1 LNWIPITS
9 SQDAD
14 KVFASK
20 ELIAIFKH
28 STRCAISSMA
38 KNRLDG
44 SWDKEMDS
52 VPIYY
57 LDLIKYKDLSKLIA
71 EKTGVEHESPQLI
84 LIKNG
89 EVLYSASHNSINTTE
104 AAKYN

>member
-1 LNWIPITS
+1 MNWIPITS
-9 SQDAD
+9 NQDVE
-14 KVFASK
+14 KVLTNK
-20 ELIAIFKH
+20 ELIAVFKH

-38 KNRLDG
+38 KNRIDS

-57 LDLIKYKDLSKLIA
+57 LDLIKFKDFSNLIA

-89 EVLYSASHNSINTTE
+89 EVLYSASHTSISPTE
-104 AAKYN
+104 AAKYT